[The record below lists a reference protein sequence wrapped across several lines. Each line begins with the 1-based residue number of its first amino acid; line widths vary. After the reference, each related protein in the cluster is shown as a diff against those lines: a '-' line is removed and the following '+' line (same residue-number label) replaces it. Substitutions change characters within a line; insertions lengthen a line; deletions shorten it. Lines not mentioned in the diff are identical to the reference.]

1 MPPYA
6 LPDKWRTTAVKPVR
20 VWLAVLWAIVALAFA
35 VLAAAAVLRGDIGLG
50 LLFTLLFAA
59 VGLGVG
65 VAYEH
70 AGDERG
76 MPVLLNAITLTKAR
90 VRPPDS
96 WIHFFR
102 ELPPG
107 RWLTIC
113 FAATGTFCSVALG
126 WLCVVAVTTGAGWI
140 LIVLI
145 PLLLGALVVALA
157 GWIAVVQRW
166 RHASFG
172 RRPIGLSVGRHG
184 VIRWFLDDRVDV
196 WPWESIAAV
205 RAQASAVDKD
215 TGDFM
220 PGIVLVPVEG
230 APDPTDPGEALVER
244 EYDLTGYQS
253 HAWLIYSTVRYWH
266 EHPELR
272 PELSTTHAQR
282 RIAGWRDGIAAFA
295 AAPPPPATP
304 PSASPW
310 AGLPQGPASGG
321 SAPQSPPPPA
331 PPGPPPASPPAS
343 QTPPPPASPP
353 DPPPLI

>member
-1 MPPYA
+1 MTMPPYA
-6 LPDKWRTTAVKPVR
+6 LPDQWRTTAVKPVR
-20 VWLAVLWAIVALAFA
+20 VWLAVLWAIVALVFA
-35 VLAAAAVLRGDIGLG
+35 VLAAAAVLKGDVWGGLI
-50 LLFTLLFAA
+50 FTLLFAA

-65 VAYEH
+65 VGYEH

-76 MPVLLNAITLTKAR
+76 MPVLLNAITLTRAR

-96 WIHFFR
+96 WVHFFR
-102 ELPPG
+102 EAPPG

-126 WLCVVAVTTGAGWI
+126 WLSVVAVVSGGGWI
-140 LIVLI
+140 LLLLV

-184 VIRWFLDDRVDV
+184 VIRWFLDDLVDV

-205 RAQASAVDKD
+205 RAQASAVDK
-215 TGDFM
+215 TNGDFM
-220 PGIVLVPVEG
+220 PGIVLVPVPG
-230 APDPTDPGEALVER
+230 APDPTDPDDTLVER

-253 HAWLIYSTVRYWH
+253 HAWLIYSAVRFWH

-272 PELSTTHAQR
+272 HELSTTHAQR
-282 RIAGWRDGIAAFA
+282 RIAQWRDAIAAIA
-295 AAPPPPATP
+295 AAPPPP
-304 PSASPW
+304 
-310 AGLPQGPASGG
+310 
-321 SAPQSPPPPA
+321 PPPPQSA
-331 PPGPPPASPPAS
+331 P
-343 QTPPPPASPP
+343 
-353 DPPPLI
+353 PPPLI